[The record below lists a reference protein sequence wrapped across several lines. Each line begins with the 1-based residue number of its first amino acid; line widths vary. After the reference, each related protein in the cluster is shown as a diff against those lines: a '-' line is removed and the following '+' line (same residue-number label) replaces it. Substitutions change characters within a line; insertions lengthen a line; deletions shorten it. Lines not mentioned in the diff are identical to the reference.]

1 MTAKP
6 LREWPLRAYLGV
18 VMAATSVVTFAF
30 LAAAFLTHRIPQLED
45 ELRTRAEGEAKEM
58 VLRIELQLG
67 ALQDQLLLLSE
78 ALHSGGATTSL
89 LKRAVG
95 DGNTFR
101 GLYLLSGDGRVVAA
115 GLAPQYA
122 HLEREAIGSDLS
134 AAPIFLE
141 ARKRRTPIWTDKY
154 LSALTGIVTVG
165 MTLPVGEHRVLLAE
179 VPLSYLINFF
189 RHGLGDA
196 HRAIW
201 VIDQRGELLADTESD
216 TRAGSLNLYSSPL
229 LSAVLSDNP
238 LPRKFE
244 FDGADYYVGG
254 ARSRLLGWSFIARL
268 PSGLDNPEIRSIVT
282 LAGLGLI
289 ASLLIGTLL
298 AVRAASYL
306 SRPLGSI
313 LNRAHTVAEGGSVL
327 NWPRGRVAEFNRLSA
342 DIGHMADSMLE
353 REQKARAIFEASPL
367 PMLFSTLTDE
377 ARIADVNAAWQNQF
391 KRDKAAVTGKTG
403 SEIDI
408 WDSESD
414 RSNVIAEVR
423 RGNTVCEAW
432 LRTGAGER
440 LLCRIF
446 VRHVELGGL
455 DYLIWVLEDITEIRR
470 IEQNLRDLNAS
481 LEQRVAERTA
491 ALQVAKEVAESANRA
506 KSAFLANM
514 SHEIRTPLNAIS
526 GMAHL
531 IRRAGLPPAQ
541 LDKLGKLENASKH
554 LLEIINMVLD
564 LSKIEADKLTL
575 ESVPFRPASLFEN
588 VCSMVHDKALAKGLT
603 LRREIHGLPDEVLG
617 DPTRLQQALLN
628 FLGNAVKFT
637 ERGEVVLLATVE
649 GEDADG
655 LLVRFA
661 VRDTGIGIGPE
672 ARARLFTAFEQA
684 DSSTTRKYGGTGLGL
699 AITAKIAAAMGGTT
713 GCESTPGSGSTFWF
727 TARLQRT
734 GRLDALPRPAEA
746 DADAER
752 TLQRSFAGSR
762 VLLVEDE
769 PINREI
775 AMMLLAD
782 AGLTADIAENGREA
796 VMQAGQHD
804 YDLILMDMQMP
815 EMDGLEATRQ
825 IRRLP
830 RHAATPIIAM
840 TANAFAED
848 RSRCLAAGMSDFIAK
863 PVDPET
869 FFDLLL
875 ATLIRSRPLT

>member
-1 MTAKP
+1 MP
-6 LREWPLRAYLGV
+6 PSSREWPLRVLLGV
-18 VMAATSVVTFAF
+18 VMAATSVVTFAL

-45 ELRTRAEGEAKEM
+45 ELRIRAEGEAREM

-78 ALHSGGATTSL
+78 ALQSGGATSSL

-141 ARKRRTPIWTDKY
+141 ASKRRIPIWTDKY

-196 HRAIW
+196 RRAIW

-229 LSAVLSDNP
+229 LSAILSGSP
-238 LPRKFE
+238 LPKKFE

-254 ARSRLLGWSFIARL
+254 ARSRLIGWSFIARL

-282 LAGLGLI
+282 LAGFGLI

-313 LNRAHTVAEGGSVL
+313 LSRAHTVAEGGRVTD
-327 NWPRGRVAEFNRLSA
+327 WPRGRIAEFNRLSA
-342 DIGHMADSMLE
+342 DIGHMADSILE
-353 REQKARAIFEASPL
+353 REEKARAIFEASPL
-367 PMLFSTLTDE
+367 PMLFSILTDE
-377 ARIADVNAAWQNQF
+377 ARIADVNPAWQTQF
-391 KRDKAAVTGKTG
+391 RRDKSAVTGKTG
-403 SEIDI
+403 SEIGI
-408 WDSESD
+408 WDSEAD
-414 RSNVIAEVR
+414 RSAVIAQVR
-423 RGNTVCEAW
+423 QGNSVSEAW
-432 LRTGAGER
+432 LRTGNGER

-446 VRHVELGGL
+446 VRHVDLGGR
-455 DYLIWVLEDITEIRR
+455 DYLIWVLEDITEMRR

-481 LEQRVAERTA
+481 LEQRVEERTA
-491 ALQVAKEVAESANRA
+491 ALQVAKEIAESANRA

-531 IRRAGLPPAQ
+531 IRRAGLPQPQ
-541 LDKLGKLENASKH
+541 LEKLGKLENASKH

-575 ESVPFRPASLFEN
+575 ESVAFRPASLFEN
-588 VCSMVHDKALAKGLT
+588 VSSMVLDKAQAKGLV
-603 LRREIHGLPDEVLG
+603 LRREIHGLPDELLG

-637 ERGEVVLLATVE
+637 EHGEVVLQATVDSE
-649 GEDADG
+649 TADG

-661 VRDTGIGIGPE
+661 VRDTGIGIAPE
-672 ARARLFTAFEQA
+672 AKARLFSAFEQA

-699 AITAKIAAAMGGTT
+699 AITAKLAAAMGGAA
-713 GCESTPGSGSTFWF
+713 GCDSAPGQGSTIWF
-727 TARLQRT
+727 TARLQRPQQSAAT
-734 GRLDALPRPAEA
+734 PRPLA
-746 DADAER
+746 ADAER
-752 TLQRSFAGSR
+752 TLQQSFAGSR

-775 AMMLLAD
+775 ALMLLAD
-782 AGLTADIAENGREA
+782 AGLAADTAENGVEA
-796 VMQAGQHD
+796 VAHASRQR

-825 IRRLP
+825 IRLMP
-830 RHAATPIIAM
+830 QHAATPIVAM

-848 RSRCLAAGMSDFIAK
+848 RSRCQAAGMNDFIAK
-863 PVDPET
+863 PVDPDT
-869 FFDLLL
+869 FFDLML
-875 ATLIRSRPLT
+875 ATLIRSRPLS